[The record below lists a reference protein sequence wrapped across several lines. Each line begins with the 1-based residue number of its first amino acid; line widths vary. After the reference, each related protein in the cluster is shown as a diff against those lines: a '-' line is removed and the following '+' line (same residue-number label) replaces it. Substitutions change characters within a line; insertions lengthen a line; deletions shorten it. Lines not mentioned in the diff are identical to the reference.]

1 MTRDN
6 WPEMLFAALV
16 LIAGMLLVAAG
27 VLHGVAELALF
38 LWSGEWL
45 SPVDVLALKWPVIQE
60 AAWIAEPEK
69 LVGVHRIVT
78 SPWFSVAAVLGGF
91 VVAVIGRI
99 LAERS
104 RRGT

>member
-1 MTRDN
+1 MTWDT

-45 SPVDVLALKWPVIQE
+45 SPVDVLALKWPGILE

-69 LVGVHRIVT
+69 VVGVHRIVM
-78 SPWFSVAAVLGGF
+78 SPLFSIASVVAGF
-91 VVAVIGRI
+91 VLFVIGHVI
-99 LAERS
+99 AAFS
-104 RRGT
+104 RK